1 MTAIAFIGLG
11 IMGAPMAG
19 HVLAAGHTL
28 HLHSR
33 TRAKAAALIAAGGIW
48 HNHPSDAAAQADV
61 VITIVGLPSDV
72 EQLYLSAGGLLERA
86 KPGAI
91 LIDMTTS
98 TPSLA
103 VRIAAEAATRGLSAI
118 DAPVSGG
125 PAGAESASLSIM
137 VGGGDQAFAA
147 ALPVLLLMG
156 ATVVHQGGPGAGQ
169 HTKMANQIVIAGN
182 MLGAAEG
189 LAYAQAVGLDPA
201 QVLYQIPES
210 MTCEG
215 LQAAGNLIEHGK
227 PRGFAVPIALRTDF
241 DALQLR
247 AAAKRTKDG
256 PQARRLLALAAICDG
271 ASRTEAAMI
280 GGVTLQIV
288 RDWVLKLNAL
298 GPEGLL
304 DRKAPGQPPRLTDAH
319 RAAVAA
325 MIESG
330 PTPAVHGVVRW
341 RLVDLCQWLWDEH
354 HVTVAKQTLSREL
367 RAMNYRKLSARPRHH
382 AQAEGA
388 IDLFKRASQP
398 VWTRSRVRRAST
410 PLG

>member
-48 HNHPSDAAAQADV
+48 HEHPSDAAAQADV

-86 KPGAI
+86 KPEAI

-137 VGGGDQAFAA
+137 AGGGDQAFAA
-147 ALPVLLLMG
+147 ALPVLQLMG
-156 ATVVHQGGPGAGQ
+156 ATIVHQGGPGAGQ

-189 LAYAQAVGLDPA
+189 LAYARVVGLDPA
-201 QVLYQIPES
+201 RVLASIG
-210 MTCEG
+210 TG
-215 LQAAGNLIEHGK
+215 AAGSFLLNAMG
-227 PRGFAVPIALRTDF
+227 PRMLSEDFAPGFMITHFLKDMTIAL
-241 DALQLR
+241 
-247 AAAKRTKDG
+247 
-256 PQARRLLALAAICDG
+256 
-271 ASRTEAAMI
+271 TEAEAR
-280 GGVTLQIV
+280 GL
-288 RDWVLKLNAL
+288 DLKGLHTAIKQYSKLAEAGLEREGTQAL
-298 GPEGLL
+298 T
-304 DRKAPGQPPRLTDAH
+304 KAYRVQA
-319 RAAVAA
+319 
-325 MIESG
+325 
-330 PTPAVHGVVRW
+330 TP
-341 RLVDLCQWLWDEH
+341 
-354 HVTVAKQTLSREL
+354 
-367 RAMNYRKLSARPRHH
+367 
-382 AQAEGA
+382 
-388 IDLFKRASQP
+388 
-398 VWTRSRVRRAST
+398 
-410 PLG
+410 